1 MLLTQT
7 STGQAR
13 NCKFLKAVLAYELSS
28 NHEASHNS
36 ATTVRQQSV
45 LEAER
50 RFYKRYGTI
59 EDRLLRR
66 FRLLR
71 ALAGR

>member
-1 MLLTQT
+1 MHI
-7 STGQAR
+7 
-13 NCKFLKAVLAYELSS
+13 LKAVLAHELSS

-45 LEAER
+45 LEVEH
-50 RFYKRYGTI
+50 RFYKRYGTM
-59 EDRLLRR
+59 EDRLLPH

-71 ALAGR
+71 AVAGR